1 MVPGDSEGVRAHCP
15 APPWGAPT
23 CSGAVRPDAGAGFR
37 GGARRPRGPSGG
49 PWSPG
54 VAILTD
60 PAGRLRLHVPRD
72 PPRCRSHAGPSAD
85 RPQGAAAPVSDG
97 APADRPGPGDAFA
110 AGGAAVVRE
119 RSSVQPEIA
128 VVLGS
133 GLRDA
138 VDADVQPDREFSYEA
153 LPGFPPSSVPGHAGR
168 LVMGLLHGVPAA
180 VFLGRVH
187 FYEGHGIGST
197 T

>member
-1 MVPGDSEGVRAHCP
+1 M
-15 APPWGAPT
+15 
-23 CSGAVRPDAGAGFR
+23 AV
-37 GGARRPRGPSGG
+37 
-49 PWSPG
+49 
-54 VAILTD
+54 LTD

-72 PPRCRSHAGPSAD
+72 PSRRRSHASAGAHGS
-85 RPQGAAAPVSDG
+85 QGAAAPVSDG
-97 APADRPGPGDAFA
+97 APADRPGPGDAFP

-138 VDADVQPDREFSYEA
+138 VDADVQPDREFSYEV

-168 LVMGLLHGVPAA
+168 LVMGSLHGDRKSV
-180 VFLGRVH
+180 V
-187 FYEGHGIGST
+187 
-197 T
+197 